1 MNKPSLYLPLAILTL
16 AIAGC
21 TTAKKDPSDLKA
33 EIDASRTGHYGQAM
47 MHEEMAE
54 TTLETATNVLNH
66 IEQDHYWNIN
76 EKPSALDAAK
86 ASAEHRLASEKEMCL
101 WLTEVHSAN
110 HHLSETVPK
119 TVAYFKS
126 GKAVPFKVEDTSISA
141 IGHWLEH
148 HPDATAT
155 VSASTDTVGK
165 PEANQKLSE
174 QRANNVGQLLIKDGA
189 KASQLTL
196 KGTGE
201 GPGPDKKADQK
212 NRVAVVITAHPQYL
226 DCRNLK

>member
-16 AIAGC
+16 ALAGC
-21 TTAKKDPSDLKA
+21 TTPKKDGSDLKA
-33 EIDASRTGHYGQAM
+33 EIDASRSGHYGQAM

-54 TTLETATNVLNH
+54 EQLETANNVLKH
-66 IEQDHYWNIN
+66 IEQGHYWNIN
-76 EKPSALDAAK
+76 EKPMALAAAK
-86 ASAEHRLASEKEMCL
+86 SSADHRLASEKEMCL
-101 WLTEVHSAN
+101 WLTEVHSPN
-110 HHLSETVPK
+110 HHLNEATQK

-126 GKAVPFKVEDTSISA
+126 GKAVPFKVEESSVAA

-165 PEANQKLSE
+165 PTANQKLSE
-174 QRANNVGQLLIKDGA
+174 QRANNVGQLLIKEGA

-196 KGTGE
+196 KATGE
-201 GPGPDKKADQK
+201 AAGPDNKADQK
-212 NRVAVVITAHPQYL
+212 NRVAIVITSHPQYA
-226 DCRNLK
+226 DCANLK